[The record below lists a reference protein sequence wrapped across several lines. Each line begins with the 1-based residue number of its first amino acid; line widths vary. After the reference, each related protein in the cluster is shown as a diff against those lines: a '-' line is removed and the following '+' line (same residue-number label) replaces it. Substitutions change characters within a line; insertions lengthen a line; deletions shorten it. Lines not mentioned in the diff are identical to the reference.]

1 MKGVKRSLTA
11 INALIDLLLKPV
23 SCLLYRCHIQRF
35 SMLIHTLVK
44 RALVQVTGVTALIDN
59 SLKPMT
65 WAEIS
70 FPLYLVPDAAKN
82 LDGL

>member
-1 MKGVKRSLTA
+1 
-11 INALIDLLLKPV
+11 
-23 SCLLYRCHIQRF
+23 
-35 SMLIHTLVK
+35 MLIHTLVK